1 MSLNPNKAREMLGAV
16 SRAQNRNDTGDTA
29 VALLNFLLRQL
40 EELRDLA
47 NGYPKN
53 PIAGDVWFSGKALAE
68 LCDELTVLLATRGLP
83 EQEELAS
90 RLATGMA
97 LQVMGHYPEEVF
109 PRVLRNARCREALG
123 QVKEAISGYEAIV
136 NDYDQMGL
144 AEILEDD
151 QLDASSR
158 IILECVRDASAR
170 LGELD
175 PERSDALGDLNSSV
189 REALESGTA

>member
-1 MSLNPNKAREMLGAV
+1 MLGV
-16 SRAQNRNDTGDTA
+16 VFRTETRNETGDTA
-29 VALLNFLLRQL
+29 AALLNFLLRQL

-47 NGYPKN
+47 NGYPRN

-68 LCDELTVLLATRGLP
+68 LCDELTVVLADRGLP

-90 RLATGMA
+90 RLAVGMA
-97 LQVMGHYPEEVF
+97 LQVMGHYPEEIF

-123 QVKEAISGYEAIV
+123 QLTEAITGYESIV
-136 NDYDQMGL
+136 DDYVEMGL
-144 AEILEDD
+144 AELLEDE

-158 IILECVRDASAR
+158 MILESVGYAATR

-175 PERSDALGDLNSSV
+175 PERVEALVSLNSAV
-189 REALESGTA
+189 AEALKSQST